1 MSNRSLNRRQFIG
14 AAVAAVTLPG
24 CASLKKNK
32 KKPAAEPKRQP
43 NIIFMLIDDMGYAD
57 VGCFGSTFHETPNI
71 DRLAASGMRF
81 TQAYAACPVCS
92 PTRASI
98 MTGKYPARLKLTDF
112 LKGKKSP
119 KDSPLLPAE
128 YRDELPLEE
137 VTVAEMLRGA
147 GYATGHVGKWHL
159 GKKGFWPEDQGFEF
173 NYAGCYSGMP
183 KSYFWPDWE
192 ENPPIQ
198 GTYNGEYLA
207 DRLTDEACRFIEAHK
222 GGPFYL
228 NFCHYSVHVPIQG
241 KPDKV
246 AKYKAKLAAHPPQPG
261 QQNNPHYAA
270 MVESVDDSV
279 GKVMETLQRCG
290 IEENTVFFFFSDNG
304 GLSVEE
310 GKLTPATTNAPLRD
324 GKGYLH
330 EGGIREPMIVSWPG
344 TITPGAVCE
353 EPVCSIDFLPTAA
366 VLAGPVAERAQPPNI
381 DGLDLSELF
390 ANPHAHLSRDALYWH
405 YPHFSNQGG
414 RPGGAVRAGDWK
426 LIQNY
431 EFGDLELYN
440 LKEDIGET
448 RNLAHAQPERAKR
461 LLDMLGAWCQRTGAT
476 MPPPNPAYVKPK

>member
-1 MSNRSLNRRQFIG
+1 MNDRWMNRRTFLG
-14 AAVAAVTLPG
+14 LTTAAAALPG
-24 CASLKKNK
+24 CAALTGKRK
-32 KKPAAEPKRQP
+32 AAVLPKRQP
-43 NIIFMLIDDMGYAD
+43 NIVFMLIDDMGYAD

-137 VTVAEMLRGA
+137 VTVAEVLRDA

-159 GKKGFWPEDQGFEF
+159 GKKGFWPEDQGFDF
-173 NYAGCYSGMP
+173 NYGGCQSGMP

-192 ENPPIQ
+192 DNPPIQ
-198 GTYNGEYLA
+198 GAHDGEYLA
-207 DRLTDEACRFIEAHK
+207 DRLTDEACRFIERQK
-222 GGPFYL
+222 DRPFFL
-228 NFCHYSVHVPIQG
+228 NFCHHSVHVPIQG

-246 AKYKAKLAAHPPQPG
+246 AKYEARLAVHPPKPG
-261 QQNNPHYAA
+261 QQHNPQYAA

-279 GKVMETLQRCG
+279 GKVIETLRRCG

-344 TITPGAVCE
+344 TILPGTTCE
-353 EPVCSIDFLPTAA
+353 EPVCSIDFLPTMA
-366 VLAGPVAERAQPPNI
+366 VLAGIDPDMTRAGDI
-381 DGLDLSELF
+381 DGLDLSSLF
-390 ANPHAHLSRDALYWH
+390 AEPGAHLSRGALYWH

-414 RPGGAVRAGDWK
+414 RPGGAIRSGDWK
-426 LIQNY
+426 LIENY
-431 EFGDLELYN
+431 EFGDIELYN

-448 RNLAHAQPERAKR
+448 RNLARSQPERAQR
-461 LLDMLGAWCQRTGAT
+461 MLEMLHSWRIKVDAN
-476 MPPPNPAYVKPK
+476 MPLPNPAYVKPQ